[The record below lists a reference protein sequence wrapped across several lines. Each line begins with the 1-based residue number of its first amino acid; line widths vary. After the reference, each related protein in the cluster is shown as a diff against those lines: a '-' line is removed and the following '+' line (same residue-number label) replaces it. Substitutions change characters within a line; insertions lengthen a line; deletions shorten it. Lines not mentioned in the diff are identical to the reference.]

1 MTGDARAYD
10 VRPDVTQVFD
20 LDGPRLAALA
30 ASVGMPA
37 VVPETPAAPPRPRR
51 AFRLLQKQPASPSAA
66 VLSELPGPEL
76 DPAAVRRVLDH
87 PDPVAAGIT
96 AGRQSLPD
104 DQPAHLPGPHPA
116 PLRLRSGATHPRPF
130 GRKITFI
137 RTDAGITSRATP
149 SSSPPERAEQC
160 RDPERAAR
168 SVGDAP

>member
-1 MTGDARAYD
+1 MTGSARYCHDSCRSEQKRRTPAKIPRGSPLSCYRRRSAANLVDLYVTGDARSYD

-30 ASVGMPA
+30 ASVGNSI
-37 VVPETPAAPPRPRR
+37 RPRYA
-51 AFRLLQKQPASPSAA
+51 AF
-66 VLSELPGPEL
+66 
-76 DPAAVRRVLDH
+76 
-87 PDPVAAGIT
+87 
-96 AGRQSLPD
+96 PD

-116 PLRLRSGATHPRPF
+116 PLRLRSRRKHPRPF

-137 RTDAGITSRATP
+137 RTDAGITSQATP

-160 RDPERAAR
+160 RDPERAAG